1 MSKRKTN
8 QSRPNQPRPNQL
20 QPKILSKEELLSPE
34 AMSAVQAA
42 HFKFLESWGASM
54 PKLHGVSIPLVLD
67 YEVIQILNDVY
78 LRAVLA

>member
-1 MSKRKTN
+1 
-8 QSRPNQPRPNQL
+8 
-20 QPKILSKEELLSPE
+20 LSPE